1 LDGTFPTEY
10 RFTGQL
16 LDGYSNLYLMGARQY
31 DPQLG
36 RWASP
41 DTMVP
46 DPTNPQ
52 SLSRY
57 SYVRAAPLR
66 YSDPSGRREE
76 GECGFE
82 GDPCPD
88 SSPSPTSLSEAEIEA
103 LLDFLVQAILEEYGS
118 VDDLEALALISD
130 LVAIYY
136 PNWDGYLSEMSSI
149 FLGTDLYGPG
159 TLIAALAAGGCGG
172 IGREQHDCMA
182 NEHYFLDKGFHPD
195 FQDGHN
201 QPYHAWAYVA
211 QTAAPGSPAA
221 YTTGRLMGIVA
232 NTVHEPLQS
241 RLGMVDGWGTSW
253 QDYVLSES
261 AMSIGLVV
269 SAEAVTPYKLG
280 DTMRFAFGA
289 KGPGSS
295 GKLQKL
301 VGRWGRLRGMQ

>member
-1 LDGTFPTEY
+1 
-10 RFTGQL
+10 
-16 LDGYSNLYLMGARQY
+16 
-31 DPQLG
+31 
-36 RWASP
+36 
-41 DTMVP
+41 
-46 DPTNPQ
+46 
-52 SLSRY
+52 
-57 SYVRAAPLR
+57 
-66 YSDPSGRREE
+66 
-76 GECGFE
+76 
-82 GDPCPD
+82 
-88 SSPSPTSLSEAEIEA
+88 
-103 LLDFLVQAILEEYGS
+103 
-118 VDDLEALALISD
+118 
-130 LVAIYY
+130 
-136 PNWDGYLSEMSSI
+136 
-149 FLGTDLYGPG
+149 
-159 TLIAALAAGGCGG
+159 
-172 IGREQHDCMA
+172 MA